1 MAPLG
6 ILTAIVSVIRICGN
20 ASLRAFIGRAQ
31 ESPGT
36 AEVEL
41 LSCTSETTSELWHE
55 NGIARAFGA
64 PQILQVVKVKS
75 DDSFYEDSDKTA
87 GIFLFD
93 DACYNWA
100 YKHKTLPADRTA
112 EIDPACAIGH
122 SVTSNEPCPRPHRP
136 WRITRGMPGLQD
148 LNQRPN
154 LSLNIGMKRQ
164 PKKFTYAAAAFGVI
178 LQGGV
183 LVFAGV
189 ITYQFPDQFLNDGKP
204 VEQYAFPLTLFGT
217 ILTCFGMFLCGYII
231 ERATNETY
239 YEQRGNE
246 TERAQMYWVQPGGQ
260 KIGDQV
266 FGSFIGH
273 SNDHTYIRSSRS
285 KAAFHS
291 RFDGALWIAVI
302 TTIFGFVTQFV
313 GLRGIHSSVIMAQLA
328 ATLIMAIIRA
338 GLRSQRMTKETDLVK
353 KYNQER
359 YRHILPG
366 HELDFLATK
375 LEDIGTLF
383 VSPMQDLQEGV
394 PSALGTSPSQ
404 TSSVTSSQTL
414 GNGVRALK
422 ARARLARLT
431 SDEEY
436 GVSWK
441 DLRVREVAIQLQSA
455 IEGVMETL
463 SVKLRDPNVRNHQWR
478 LEILS
483 TPEASIETIPETFS
497 LQLRKEGVAWRIDCS
512 ELEAILG
519 IWEWSLFRYN
529 AGRANGGDM
538 RKTQTIRLIAAVPNA
553 RLGEAK
559 TWYQV
564 WIQRRLTLEQEG
576 EYSID
581 RNKPIWTLPIRN
593 LPLFGCQ
600 AARDVTDTTQPT
612 FVYTKN
618 SPLTM
623 CAQDV
628 FISFLGNVLRE
639 IDEIG
644 GKTETRTPVDSQNVF
659 LLRNSQIEAMADH
672 FENSGLGS
680 REDAYMCIIPMLVR
694 ESKLPGSEDVLTAV
708 QDQVAVYKDDGKW
721 EDAEQL
727 LRWMCDNSDAAQ
739 MVKAYNMLGELYH
752 SAMLHY
758 EQSIQTIGFDGVCKL
773 LKWVS
778 ELQNQ
783 NSSVSTLVH
792 QYGWIGLRIAI
803 KAQDDLQK
811 SKLKLSGAKEDLVP
825 DYTDDSYLWEWV
837 KKENTAV
844 VKHLVIKLQS
854 DNVNG
859 EKDKDGRN
867 ALS

>member
-1 MAPLG
+1 MVLVIGLVVVLACTPSSAAFEWNNFTNNLATGLAPLITLFGEQVTKQFLSASLSTWDSIIFAMAPLG

-55 NGIARAFGA
+55 NGIARVFGA

-75 DDSFYEDSDKTA
+75 DDRFYEDSDKTA
-87 GIFLFD
+87 GIFLFG

-100 YKHKTLPADRTA
+100 YRDKMLPADRTA
-112 EIDPACAIGH
+112 EIDPA
-122 SVTSNEPCPRPHRP
+122 
-136 WRITRGMPGLQD
+136 RITRGMPDYLDDSSLQH

-164 PKKFTYAAAAFGVI
+164 PKKSTYAAAAFGVI

-204 VEQYAFPLTLFGT
+204 VEQYVFPLTLFGT

-239 YEQRGNE
+239 YEQSGNK
-246 TERAQMYWVQPGGQ
+246 TDRAQMYWVQPGGQ
-260 KIGDQV
+260 KLGDQV
-266 FGSFIGH
+266 FGSFVGF
-273 SNDHTYIRSSRS
+273 SNDHTYIKSSRS

-291 RFDGALWIAVI
+291 RFDGALWIALI

-313 GLRGIHSSVIMAQLA
+313 GLREIHSSV
-328 ATLIMAIIRA
+328 IMAIIRA

-353 KYNQER
+353 KDSQER

-383 VSPMQDLQEGV
+383 VSPKQDLQEGV
-394 PSALGTSPSQ
+394 PPALGISPSQ
-404 TSSVTSSQTL
+404 TSSVTSSRTL

-455 IEGVMETL
+455 IEGVMETM

-519 IWEWSLFRYN
+519 IWEWSLFRYK
-529 AGRANGGDM
+529 AGRAIGGDM
-538 RKTQTIRLIAAVPNA
+538 RKTQTIRLIAAAPSA

-576 EYSID
+576 AYSID
-581 RNKPIWTLPIRN
+581 RNKPIWTIPIGD

-600 AARDVTDTTQPT
+600 VARDVTDTNQPIY
-612 FVYTKN
+612 VYTKN

-628 FISFLGNVLRE
+628 FISFLGGVLRE

-644 GKTETRTPVDSQNVF
+644 GKTETRTPVDSQDVF
-659 LLRNSQIEAMADH
+659 LLRNNQIDAMVDH

-680 REDAYMCIIPMLVR
+680 REDAYMCIILMLVR

-708 QDQVAVYKDDGKW
+708 QDQVAFKKMTANGRTLNNY
-721 EDAEQL
+721 
-727 LRWMCDNSDAAQ
+727 SDECAITR
-739 MVKAYNMLGELYH
+739 KR
-752 SAMLHY
+752 
-758 EQSIQTIGFDGVCKL
+758 
-773 LKWVS
+773 LKWLRHTICLESYTTRQCYIMSGVFKQ
-778 ELQNQ
+778 L
-783 NSSVSTLVH
+783 
-792 QYGWIGLRIAI
+792 GLTGFA
-803 KAQDDLQK
+803 
-811 SKLKLSGAKEDLVP
+811 
-825 DYTDDSYLWEWV
+825 
-837 KKENTAV
+837 NC
-844 VKHLVIKLQS
+844 
-854 DNVNG
+854 
-859 EKDKDGRN
+859 
-867 ALS
+867 